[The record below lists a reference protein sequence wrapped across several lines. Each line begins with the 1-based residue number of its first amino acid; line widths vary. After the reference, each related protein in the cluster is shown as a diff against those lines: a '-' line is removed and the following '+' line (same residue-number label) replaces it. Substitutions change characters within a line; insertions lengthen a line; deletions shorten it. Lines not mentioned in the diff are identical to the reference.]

1 METLYEMFPSELNI
15 KDKLDAAGL
24 KLPDT
29 FRFSDVNI
37 VIGKNGSGKTRLL
50 CALKE
55 LYESE
60 GIRSRV
66 DLIYGYFPSLSDRFV
81 QKKSE
86 LPEYALWEFLDQ
98 HDVNF
103 NDFFREIEIQGVDF
117 LFHLLENYSQRQKKT
132 NESILEKINDFFYP
146 ITNKKLIVSQ
156 EGPFKA
162 GNSVG
167 ERDTVSTSREIAVQ
181 EQDGKIVNLTLAI
194 ERFSPGE
201 RLLLYMA
208 IFFVLKRNS
217 TRKRIII
224 LDEPETHLHPQ
235 ALLMFIRTLKD
246 SFSDT
251 TIWIATHS
259 LFLLPEFR
267 FENVTYMKDG
277 SVIPRISSLYENIF
291 SALLGEDNE
300 RTRSFFAS
308 LPYWQYVEFVTE
320 CFTTP
325 EVVDTVDPQDEQV
338 QLFVKALK
346 EQNIRKVLDCG
357 GGSGRLG
364 RSLKAAGIPL
374 ETYDI
379 YDACPSYSG
388 DEFTVYTD
396 MKDIKNRYDCVV
408 MMNFLHEVEPD
419 DWPKLFHEI
428 FGLLET
434 NGNLLFVEVAALR
447 DGEWPNKTGYMV
459 LGKSELATLFDT
471 TGVLSEIRI
480 RNKQKSVGVLIPDYA
495 LESVTEETV
504 LATIM
509 QLEKR
514 AYDELKQIR
523 SDEAERKKIGNR
535 NLPNT
540 RRYAFLSQQYINAK
554 LFNDNIH
561 PNQPQ
566 HSYRIAN
573 TGNFYYYTKINN

>member
-50 CALKE
+50 CTLKE

-60 GIRSRV
+60 EISSSV
-66 DLIYGYFPSLSDRFV
+66 DLIYGYFPGLSDRFV

-86 LPEYALWEFLDQ
+86 LPECALWEFLDH

-103 NDFFREIEIQGVDF
+103 NDFFKEIEIQGVDF
-117 LFHLLENYSQRQKKT
+117 LFHLLEYYSHRQKKA

-146 ITNKKLIVSQ
+146 ITGKKLIISQ
-156 EGPFKA
+156 KIPFKA
-162 GNSVG
+162 EDSIGK
-167 ERDTVSTSREIAVQ
+167 RDTVLPSRGIAVQ
-181 EQDGKIVNLTLAI
+181 EQDGEIVNLTLAI

-208 IFFVLKRNS
+208 IFFVLKRDS

-235 ALLMFIRTLKD
+235 ALLTFIRTLKD
-246 SFSDT
+246 SFSHT

-259 LFLLPEFR
+259 LFLLPELR

-277 SVIPRISSLYENIF
+277 AVIPRSSSLYENIF

-364 RSLKAAGIPL
+364 MSLMAAGISL

-379 YDACPSYSG
+379 YDARPSYSG
-388 DEFTVYTD
+388 NEFAVYTN
-396 MKDIKNRYDCVV
+396 MKDIKNCYDCVV

-419 DWPKLFHEI
+419 DWPKLFYEI
-428 FGLLET
+428 YGLLKT

-447 DGEWPNKTGYMV
+447 EGEWPNETGYMV
-459 LGKSELATLFDT
+459 LGKSELATLFNI

-480 RNKQKSVGVLIPDYA
+480 QNKQKSVGVLIPHHA
-495 LESVTEETV
+495 LMAVTEETV
-504 LATIM
+504 FATIVR
-509 QLEKR
+509 LEKR
-514 AYDELKQIR
+514 AYDELKKIR
-523 SDEAERKKIGNR
+523 SDAAKHKKSGNG
-535 NLPNT
+535 NLPNA

-554 LFNDNIH
+554 LFNNI
-561 PNQPQ
+561 
-566 HSYRIAN
+566 RIE
-573 TGNFYYYTKINN
+573 